1 MRFVQQLEYQTK
13 TKNLTS
19 LSRELLHS
27 LIVLEDDYFLKQ
39 IIGKTEF
46 EEKLTTLLDG
56 TFDERNEVGVSIG
69 KIMDD
74 VINELFSYNPSP
86 VALRGHI
93 QILIDNIRFILDEGP
108 FTDDDEGDEDD
119 SEDCD
124 DEDVAVKDTD
134 WLWHKFNRIIHY
146 DKFTL
151 QDSIKGLECLTLKIH
166 QRLKNVDDP
175 IIRENL
181 DNVVKSLKE
190 NYLTLQNLI
199 DESSE
204 VELKNL
210 LN

>member
-27 LIVLEDDYFLKQ
+27 LIVLEDDYFLKR
-39 IIGKTEF
+39 IIGKSEF

-69 KIMDD
+69 KMVDD

-93 QILIDNIRFILDEGP
+93 QTLINNIRTILDEGP
-108 FTDDDEGDEDD
+108 FTDEDEDEDD

-124 DEDVAVKDTD
+124 DEDVAVKDPE

-146 DKFTL
+146 DGFTL
-151 QDSIKGLECLTLKIH
+151 QNAVQGLECLTLKIH
-166 QRLKNVDDP
+166 QQLNVVDDP

-181 DNVVKSLKE
+181 NNVVKSLKE
-190 NYLTLQNLI
+190 NHLTLQNLI
-199 DESSE
+199 DESRE
-204 VELKNL
+204 VALKNL

>member
-39 IIGKTEF
+39 IIERDEF

-56 TFDERNEVGVSIG
+56 TFDECNEVGVSIS
-69 KIMDD
+69 KMMDD

-108 FTDDDEGDEDD
+108 FTDEDDDEDD
-119 SEDCD
+119 SEDYD
-124 DEDVAVKDTD
+124 DEDVAVKDPE

-146 DKFTL
+146 DGFTL
-151 QDSIKGLECLTLKIH
+151 QNAVQGLECLTLKIH
-166 QRLKNVDDP
+166 QQLNVVDDP

-181 DNVVKSLKE
+181 NNVVKSLKE
-190 NYLTLQNLI
+190 NHLTLQNLI

-204 VELKNL
+204 VALENL

>member
-1 MRFVQQLEYQTK
+1 MQQLEYQTK
-13 TKNLTS
+13 TKNLSS

-27 LIVLEDDYFLKQ
+27 LIVLEDDYFLKR
-39 IIGKTEF
+39 IIGKSEF

-108 FTDDDEGDEDD
+108 FTDEDDDEDD
-119 SEDCD
+119 SEDYD
-124 DEDVAVKDTD
+124 NEDVAVKDTE
-134 WLWHKFNRIIHY
+134 WLWHKFNRIVNY

-151 QDSIKGLECLTLKIH
+151 QDAIKGLECLTLKIH
-166 QRLKNVDDP
+166 QRLNRVDDP

-181 DNVVKSLKE
+181 DNVIKSLKE
-190 NYLTLQNLI
+190 NHLTLQNLI

-204 VELKNL
+204 VALKNL

>member
-13 TKNLTS
+13 TKNLSS

-56 TFDERNEVGVSIG
+56 TFDECNEVGVSIG
-69 KIMDD
+69 KMVDD

-93 QILIDNIRFILDEGP
+93 QTLIDNIRFILNEGP
-108 FTDDDEGDEDD
+108 FTDEDDDEDD
-119 SEDCD
+119 SEDYD
-124 DEDVAVKDTD
+124 NEDVAVKDTE
-134 WLWHKFNRIIHY
+134 WLWRKFNRIVNY

-151 QDSIKGLECLTLKIH
+151 QDAIKGLECLTLKIH
-166 QRLKNVDDP
+166 QRLNRVDDP

-181 DNVVKSLKE
+181 DDVVKSLKE
-190 NYLTLQNLI
+190 NYLSLQNLI
-199 DESSE
+199 DESRE
-204 VELKNL
+204 VALKNL

>member
-13 TKNLTS
+13 TKNLSS

-56 TFDERNEVGVSIG
+56 TFDECNEVGVSIG
-69 KIMDD
+69 KMVDD
-74 VINELFSYNPSP
+74 
-86 VALRGHI
+86 RT
-93 QILIDNIRFILDEGP
+93 ILDEGP
-108 FTDDDEGDEDD
+108 FTDEDEDEDD

-124 DEDVAVKDTD
+124 DEDVAVKDPE

-146 DKFTL
+146 DGFTL
-151 QDSIKGLECLTLKIH
+151 QNAVQGLECLTLKIH
-166 QRLKNVDDP
+166 QQLNVVDDP

-181 DNVVKSLKE
+181 NNVVKSLKE
-190 NYLTLQNLI
+190 NHLTLQNLI
-199 DESSE
+199 DESRE
-204 VELKNL
+204 VALKNL